1 MAFNGQYQSDDGDL
15 DVPEQPL
22 EQDYDAPSAPPESP
36 QDQQDATHPQ
46 TDTNID
52 PGELYEEGLD
62 GAAEIHTQEVGPAD
76 GTEEEERLDGEP
88 R

>member
-1 MAFNGQYQSDDGDL
+1 MVSNGQYQNDDGDL

-22 EQDYDAPSAPPESP
+22 EQDFDTPAAPPESK
-36 QDQQDATHPQ
+36 QDQQEATHPA

-52 PGELYEEGLD
+52 SGELYDEGLD
-62 GAAEIHTQEVGPAD
+62 GAAEIHTQEV
-76 GTEEEERLDGEP
+76 TEDDDEESLDGEL